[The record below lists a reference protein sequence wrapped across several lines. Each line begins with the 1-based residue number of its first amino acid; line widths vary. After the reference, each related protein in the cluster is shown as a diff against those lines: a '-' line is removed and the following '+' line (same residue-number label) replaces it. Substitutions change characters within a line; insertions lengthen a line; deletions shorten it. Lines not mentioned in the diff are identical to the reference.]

1 MHTFRQRRTSF
12 EVGKELVMKAYRH
25 GEMVLIPVPKGL
37 EGQWQDLYQQAGQK
51 MNNPRVIAEGEITG
65 HKHEFAGGQVD
76 ATMLTENNTMAKS
89 TKTFGYVSRRSLLR
103 TLGIGTIA
111 GPVILLKVAKAAT
124 LRHPEHNALGIP
136 AGRYVAYSQREY
148 DETMAR
154 RVVD

>member
-1 MHTFRQRRTSF
+1 
-12 EVGKELVMKAYRH
+12 MKAYRH
-25 GEMVLIPVPKGL
+25 GEMVLIPVPKKL
-37 EGQWQDLYQQAGQK
+37 EGEWQDLYEQAGQK
-51 MNNPRVIAEGEITG
+51 MKNPQVIAEGEITG

-76 ATMLTENNTMAKS
+76 AMTLNEDNTMAKS
-89 TKTFGYVSRRSLLR
+89 TKTSGYVSRRSFLR

-124 LRHPEHNALGIP
+124 LRHPEHNALRIP
-136 AGRYVAYSQREY
+136 AGRYVTYGQREY